1 MPTNIKTLPRYEC
14 TIEASNNEDLIL
26 ALDFA
31 AADNVT
37 PIALTGIAFR
47 FTVRADPD
55 DVAAAIAATTAAG
68 TLAIGTGSPDPTNR
82 LLFII
87 PQSAMATVA
96 PGAYIFDVQA
106 IADGVTLTVAYGQI
120 LVAQGVSR

>member
-1 MPTNIKTLPRYEC
+1 MTTIKTLPRYEV

-26 ALDFA
+26 SLDFT

-37 PIALTGIAFR
+37 AIALTGIAFR
-47 FTVRADPD
+47 FTVRADAS

-82 LLFII
+82 LLFAI
-87 PQSAMATVA
+87 PQATMATVA